1 MQKGYGKKMKSY
13 RNCGLQKVTAKS
25 FSRNESLEK
34 LEALD

>member
-1 MQKGYGKKMKSY
+1 MEKEYGKKMKSY
-13 RNCGLQKVTAKS
+13 RDCGLQQLTAKS